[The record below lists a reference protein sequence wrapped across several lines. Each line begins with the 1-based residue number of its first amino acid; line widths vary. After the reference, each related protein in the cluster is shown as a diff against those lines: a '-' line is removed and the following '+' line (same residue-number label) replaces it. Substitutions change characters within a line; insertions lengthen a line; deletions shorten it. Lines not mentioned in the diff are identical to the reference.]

1 MVAKLKT
8 DGKAKTVLKILIGIG
23 TVAIPFLMWYLW
35 LRMTGC
41 DILQSHPTISDEL
54 GYWRI
59 MYSFSEC
66 GFDFGACGGF
76 INSPARWGYF
86 GSHGL
91 SPFLAWGWYAL
102 LFPWAQNSLVLAN
115 FIELTVATAIF
126 VLLVHD
132 DIADMLFSA
141 AVLLGSSY
149 VFLYLCSS
157 MMEIP
162 CAAAAIIFAALFIRW
177 RRTGKKLWLVLAI
190 AQVIYLTFLRYCYAV
205 VAFPL
210 VWELCEN
217 RLNKKSFAILAAYA
231 VLTLFVY
238 FTAEM
243 FMADYPE
250 NIMVLADKAG
260 LLGKIKLLFKNA
272 AANTRK
278 YFTCAEHQTSEFYQR
293 ILFAG
298 MTAALCVYAAAK
310 KSAMHLSLA
319 FTLAGMMLMN
329 IFCYDIGYQ
338 KEFRAMGPVMLFVMI
353 MTANTGSLS
362 KAAHILKTFAALAAA
377 LSLVVAVRQMTGYM
391 QRQEYNVFFLQD
403 RFGQIQ
409 DVSKEIA
416 KCFDSE
422 PATAA
427 IKVSDTFDT
436 VVWIPPQIGVQ
447 WTFGGEGLK
456 DAQTEYII
464 STTDDSIIPEG
475 YELVGEPAN
484 SYKIYKKTNS

>member
-1 MVAKLKT
+1 MGAKLKT

-59 MYSFSEC
+59 MYSFSER
-66 GFDFGACGGF
+66 GLDFGACGGF
-76 INSPARWGYF
+76 INSPARWGHF

-102 LFPWAQNSLVLAN
+102 LFPWTQSSLVVAN
-115 FIELTVATAIF
+115 FIEIVVATAIF
-126 VLLVHD
+126 VLLAHD

-162 CAAAAIIFAALFIRW
+162 CAAAVIIFAALFIRW
-177 RRTGKKLWLVLAI
+177 RRTGKKLWLILAI

-210 VWELCEN
+210 VWELCGN
-217 RLNKKSFAILAAYA
+217 KLNKKSFVILAAY
-231 VLTLFVY
+231 VISTLLVF
-238 FTAEM
+238 AAAKM
-243 FMADYPE
+243 FITSYPE
-250 NIMVLADKAG
+250 DIMVSVENAG
-260 LLGKIKLLFKNA
+260 LLEKIKLLFENA
-272 AANTRK
+272 AENTKK

-293 ILFAG
+293 MLFVV
-298 MTAALCVYAAAK
+298 MTVSLCVYAAAK

-319 FTLAGMMLMN
+319 IVLFGMMLMN

-353 MTANTGSLS
+353 MTANTGNMGKSE
-362 KAAHILKTFAALAAA
+362 HIFKTFAALTAA
-377 LSLVVAVRQMTGYM
+377 LSLVVAVRQMNGYM

-409 DVSKEIA
+409 DVSEEIA

-447 WTFGGEGLK
+447 WTFNGKGLQN
-456 DAQTEYII
+456 AQTEYII

-484 SYKIYKKTNS
+484 NYKIYKKTN

>member
-1 MVAKLKT
+1 MGAKLKT
-8 DGKAKTVLKILIGIG
+8 DGKAKTALKILIGIE

-41 DILQSHPTISDEL
+41 DILQSHPTLSDEL

-59 MYSFSEC
+59 MYSLSEC
-66 GFDFGACGGF
+66 GFDFGTCGGF
-76 INSPARWGYF
+76 INSPARWGHF

-91 SPFLAWGWYAL
+91 SPFLAWGGYAL
-102 LFPWAQNSLVLAN
+102 LFPWAQNSLVVAN
-115 FIELTVATAIF
+115 FIELTVAMAIF
-126 VLLVHD
+126 VLLAHD

-162 CAAAAIIFAALFIRW
+162 CAAAVIIFAALFIRW

-217 RLNKKSFAILAAYA
+217 KLSKKSFVILAAYG
-231 VLTLFVY
+231 VLTLFIY
-238 FTAEM
+238 FTEEM

-260 LLGKIKLLFKNA
+260 LLGKVKLFFENA

-293 ILFAG
+293 MLFG
-298 MTAALCVYAAAK
+298 VMIFSLCVYAAAK

-319 FTLAGMMLMN
+319 IVLFGMMLMN
-329 IFCYDIGYQ
+329 IFFYDIGYQ
-338 KEFRAMGPVMLFVMI
+338 KEFRAMGPVMLFALI
-353 MTANTGSLS
+353 MTANTGEPGKSE
-362 KAAHILKTFAALAAA
+362 HIFKTFAAIAAA
-377 LSLVVAVRQMTGYM
+377 VGLIVAVRQINGYLM
-391 QRQEYNVFFLQD
+391 RQEYNMFFMQN
-403 RFGQIQ
+403 RFSPIENISEE
-409 DVSKEIA
+409 VA

-427 IKVSDTFDT
+427 IKTSESFET

-447 WTFGGEGLK
+447 WVFSGKELK
-456 DAQTEYII
+456 DAQTDYII
-464 STTDDSIIPEG
+464 SIADDSIIPES

-484 SYKIYKKTNS
+484 SYKIYKKTN

>member
-1 MVAKLKT
+1 MKLKT
-8 DGKAKTVLKILIGIG
+8 GGKTKIVLKILIGIG
-23 TVAIPFLMWYLW
+23 TVAIPFLLWYLW
-35 LRMTGC
+35 LHMTGC
-41 DILQSHPTISDEL
+41 DILRSHPTISDEL

-76 INSPARWGYF
+76 INSSARWGHF

-102 LFPWAQNSLVLAN
+102 IFPWTQNSLVAAN
-115 FIELTVATAIF
+115 FIELAVAMTVF

-149 VFLYLCSS
+149 IFLYLCSS

-177 RRTGKKLWLVLAI
+177 RRTGKKLWLILAI

-205 VAFPL
+205 IAFPL
-210 VWELCEN
+210 VWELCGN
-217 RLNKKSFAILAAYA
+217 RLSKKSVFVLAAYA
-231 VLTLFVY
+231 VVVY
-238 FTAEM
+238 IVYYISEM
-243 FMADYPE
+243 YIADYPE
-250 NIMVLADKAG
+250 DIMVSVENAG
-260 LLGKIKLLFKNA
+260 LLGKIKLLFENA
-272 AANTRK
+272 AVNTKK

-293 ILFAG
+293 ILFAV
-298 MTAALCVYAAAK
+298 MTVALCVYAAVK
-310 KSAMHLSLA
+310 KSPAHLSLA
-319 FTLAGMMLMN
+319 VTLAGMMVMN

-338 KEFRAMGPVMLFVMI
+338 KEFRAMGPVILFVLI
-353 MTANTGSLS
+353 MTANTGNLS

-409 DVSKEIA
+409 DISEEIA

-436 VVWIPPQIGVQ
+436 VAWIPPQIGIQ
-447 WTFGGEGLK
+447 WAFGGKGLK

-464 STTDDSIIPEG
+464 AITDDSIIPEG
-475 YELVGEPAN
+475 YELVGEPAPE
-484 SYKIYKKTNS
+484 YKIYKKQSD